1 MHIAFGNAEHKVDVE
16 GQRVDSM
23 SAHNIWHTK
32 KEAWAGIDKIL
43 PTGGRFGYEEY
54 HNVNGNM
61 AKLMN
66 YMKHARNELKTI
78 EAHLPQNDKSK
89 FKRKEEKKLKMTLDS
104 ERNGL
109 YQIKRQLN
117 NERNAYDKST
127 PQMLA
132 QQPKAAQQP
141 KTVQQPKAT
150 QQPTA
155 AQQPKAATVPLKAAQ
170 KRVFVDDALYGEGI
184 QGDIRSQVS
193 FIILK
198 DQLKL

>member
-1 MHIAFGNAEHKVDVE
+1 MPTSDDVGNAEHKVDVE
-16 GQRVDSM
+16 GQRVDSI

-78 EAHLPQNDKSK
+78 EAHLPQDDKSK
-89 FKRKEEKKLKMTLDS
+89 FKRKEEKKIKMTLDS

-141 KTVQQPKAT
+141 KTV
-150 QQPTA
+150 
-155 AQQPKAATVPLKAAQ
+155 AATVPLKSAQ

-198 DQLKL
+198 YQLKF

>member
-1 MHIAFGNAEHKVDVE
+1 M
-16 GQRVDSM
+16 
-23 SAHNIWHTK
+23 
-32 KEAWAGIDKIL
+32 
-43 PTGGRFGYEEY
+43 
-54 HNVNGNM
+54 NGNM

-89 FKRKEEKKLKMTLDS
+89 FKRKEEKKIKMTLDS

-132 QQPKAAQQP
+132 QQPQAAQQP
-141 KTVQQPKAT
+141 KTVKQPKAT

-193 FIILK
+193 FIIQT

>member
-1 MHIAFGNAEHKVDVE
+1 M
-16 GQRVDSM
+16 
-23 SAHNIWHTK
+23 
-32 KEAWAGIDKIL
+32 
-43 PTGGRFGYEEY
+43 
-54 HNVNGNM
+54 NGNM

-89 FKRKEEKKLKMTLDS
+89 FKRKEEKKIKMTLDS

-141 KTVQQPKAT
+141 KTVK
-150 QQPTA
+150 QPTA

-198 DQLKL
+198 YQLKL